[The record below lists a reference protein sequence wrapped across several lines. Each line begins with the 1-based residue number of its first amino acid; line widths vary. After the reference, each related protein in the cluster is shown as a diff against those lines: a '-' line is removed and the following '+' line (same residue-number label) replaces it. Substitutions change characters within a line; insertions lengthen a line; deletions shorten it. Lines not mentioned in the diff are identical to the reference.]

1 MASVLITG
9 NTYPVRNEI
18 KALGGKWD
26 PKTKGWRVPTEKAA
40 EATKLVAAAGASRG
54 APLSPDA
61 LRSVAPSSDAIRG
74 RWSGCKCGSIDGR
87 PRPSDCA
94 QCAYDNE

>member
-9 NTYPVRNEI
+9 NTYPVKDAL

-40 EATKLVAAAGASRG
+40 EATKLVAAAGVPR

-61 LRSVAPSSDAIRG
+61 LRGVASSSDAIRG
-74 RWSGCKCGSIDGR
+74 RWSGCRCGSIDGR
-87 PRPSDCA
+87 PRASDCA